1 MIKGTTPTLEFE
13 LPFEVALVKN
23 AYVTLSQKGVI
34 VINKQ
39 IKDCECQSNILSV
52 KLTQEDTIRLN
63 ATDIVE
69 IQIRVLTANDDALA
83 SEIWTTYAERI
94 LYEGIIS

>member
-13 LPFEVALVKN
+13 LPFQINLIKN
-23 AYVTLSQKGVI
+23 AYVTLSQKGVV
-34 VINKQ
+34 VINKKYQ
-39 IKDCECQSNILSV
+39 ECDCEGNILRV

-63 ATDIVE
+63 ANDIVE
-69 IQIRVLTANDDALA
+69 IQLRVLTTSEDALA
-83 SEIWTTYAERI
+83 SEIWTATAERI